1 MIKKYFISLIICFIF
16 LFTGSAFAT
25 IDDAKPVMQP
35 LKIEQE
41 NPSNNNYGNFKAEYE
56 KKNVQSQDFKGILP
70 TSQEDD
76 KREKSVFEIFTS
88 LMFVIILI
96 FICAWV
102 YMRIKKINPQQLLE
116 GKFNNLNDNT
126 FRILSSMSLGGGK
139 NIYLI
144 EINSTQLIVGTTPQ
158 NVTLLSQMNKA
169 SEASPQIDKK
179 VSQECLEKLFQDKTE
194 EFKKLEE

>member
-1 MIKKYFISLIICFIF
+1 MIKKYFLILIIFFGF
-16 LFTGSAFAT
+16 LFSGSAFAT

-35 LKIEQE
+35 LKLEQE
-41 NPSNNNYGNFKAEYE
+41 KTFDNNYGNFKAEYD
-56 KKNVQSQDFKGILP
+56 KKNVQTQDFKGILP

-76 KREKSVFEIFTS
+76 RREKSVFEIFTN
-88 LMFVIILI
+88 LIFVIILI

-116 GKFNNLNDNT
+116 GKFNNLNENT
-126 FRILSSMSLGGGK
+126 FKILSSMSLGGGK

-158 NVTLLSQMNKA
+158 NVTLLSQMNKI
-169 SEASPQIDKK
+169 ENNQIDKK

>member
-1 MIKKYFISLIICFIF
+1 MIKKYFIILIICLGF
-16 LFTGSAFAT
+16 LFNGQAFAT

-41 NPSNNNYGNFKAEYE
+41 NISNNNYGNFKAEYE
-56 KKNVQSQDFKGILP
+56 KKDVQTQDFKGILP
-70 TSQEDD
+70 TSQTDD
-76 KREKSVFEIFTS
+76 KREKSIFEIFTS
-88 LMFVIILI
+88 LIFVIILI
-96 FICAWV
+96 FISAWV

-116 GKFNNLNDNT
+116 GKFNNLNENT

-158 NVTLLSQMNKA
+158 NVTLLSQVNKV
-169 SEASPQIDKK
+169 ENHQIDKQ